1 MISIFKGDK
10 VFENIS
16 LRNVASY
23 SDQFDTAFQP
33 KKINLIYGHNG
44 TGKST
49 IARFLQSPTDSDYSH
64 CHTTNNFPKSEV
76 FVYNEVFI
84 DDNFYETTP
93 GVFTLSE
100 ANQTAEAA
108 IINAQSE
115 LDKLSPKIAT
125 LTANSVKTQQEI
137 EPLQTALKEKIWAE
151 KIKYER
157 TALDYC
163 LKGYKGGK
171 DVFFQQVV
179 ASTTSIEDTDTFEN
193 LSLDA
198 TELLKQEG
206 VNPKSLLS
214 TITLTFNSIESNPV
228 LSEVIVGSEDSYL
241 SQLITEL
248 SNSDWV
254 KLGIPHIKNSKSACP
269 FCQQN
274 LPAHFE
280 VDINTLFNDVY
291 NKKMDDITLLINEYE
306 ADANTLKDSF
316 FDATFEDD
324 YVTSDLQFQSAKNT
338 LLQII
343 DANLI
348 VIKTKKDNPSK
359 PVALTTTIESVQA
372 VNNAIESIKVR
383 TQAFNLKIENRET
396 HLNNIKNKFWAIVKR
411 KYLTDIEF
419 TKNAVKALESSY
431 NSCKDE
437 TLLLQNIVGGYDR
450 VIAENRAKTTN
461 IDMSVSNINKYMTM
475 LGLEGFRIE
484 RELPNSNFYHLIR
497 SNSKKIYKTLSE
509 GEKTLITFLYFIEVC
524 KGSANQSSSVLYSNR
539 IVVIDDPVTSLSH
552 NYVYDIA
559 AIIQHK
565 LIEAGF
571 RQVFV
576 LTHSLFFLHE
586 MIKLKDYCDDKPLKQ
601 NYALFRVT
609 KNKTSNISVITDK
622 EIMNDYQSYWQI
634 IKDCKNG
641 KANPLV
647 LPNMMRNVL
656 EYYFAFVHQKKD
668 LRRILDKLG
677 EEELEFRPLFRYIN
691 RHSHADEM
699 NIHDFGHIDPVRYL
713 VALEKIFTYAA
724 FKEHYELMMA
734 ETPVAQ

>member
-1 MISIFKGDK
+1 M
-10 VFENIS
+10 FENIS
-16 LRNVASY
+16 LRSVASY
-23 SDQFDTAFQP
+23 SNQLNTAFQP

-49 IARFLQSPTDSDYSH
+49 IARFLQSPTDSDYAH
-64 CHTTNNFPKSEV
+64 CQTTNNFPQSET

-84 DDNFYETTP
+84 ESNFFESTP

-100 ANQTAEAA
+100 ANQIAETE
-108 IINAQSE
+108 ITNAQSE
-115 LDKLSPKIAT
+115 IGKLSPKIAT
-125 LTANSVKTQQEI
+125 LNASSFKAQNDI
-137 EPLQTALKEKIWAE
+137 EPLQTALKEKIWTE
-151 KIKYER
+151 KINFER
-157 TALDYC
+157 TSLDYC
-163 LKGYKGGK
+163 LIGFKGGK
-171 DVFFQQVV
+171 DVFFQQVI
-179 ASTTSIEDTDTFEN
+179 ASTTSVTDTDTFES
-193 LSLDA
+193 LMLDA
-198 TELLKQEG
+198 TELIKQKAL
-206 VNPKSLLS
+206 NPKPIPKS
-214 TITLTFNSIESNPV
+214 ITPTFSGIESNSV
-228 LSEVIVGSEDSYL
+228 FSEVIVGSEDSYL
-241 SQLITEL
+241 SQLIAEL

-254 KLGIPHIKNSKSACP
+254 KLGIPYINNSKSDCP

-274 LPAHFE
+274 LPATFE
-280 VDINTLFNDVY
+280 ADINALFNDVY
-291 NKKMDDITLLINEYE
+291 NNKINAITSLLSEYE
-306 ADANTLKDSF
+306 DEKTTLKDLFSDASF
-316 FDATFEDD
+316 DDD
-324 YVTSDLQFQSAKNT
+324 YFAGDIQFQSTKST
-338 LLQII
+338 LFQTI

-359 PVALTTTIESVQA
+359 PVVLTSTSESIQA
-372 VNNAIESIKVR
+372 VNNAIEAIKAR
-383 TQAFNLKIENRET
+383 IQAFNLKIANRET
-396 HLNNIKNKFWAIVKR
+396 HLNNIKNKFWALVKK
-411 KYLTDIEF
+411 KYLTDIES
-419 TKNAVKALESSY
+419 TNKAVNALKISC
-431 NSCKDE
+431 NSFKDE
-437 TLLLQNIVGGYDR
+437 ILLLQNIVGGYDR
-450 VIAENRAKTTN
+450 VVAENRAKTTN

-484 RELPNSNFYHLIR
+484 RELPDSNFYHLVR

-559 AIIQHK
+559 ALIQHK
-565 LIEAGF
+565 IIEAGF

-601 NYALFRVT
+601 SYALYRVT
-609 KNKTSNISVITDK
+609 KNQTSSISVITDK

-656 EYYFAFVHQKKD
+656 EYYFAFVHQKKN
-668 LRRILDKLG
+668 LTKILDKLG
-677 EEELEFRPLFRYIN
+677 EEELEFRPLSRYIN
-691 RHSHADEM
+691 RQSHADDM
-699 NIHDFGHIDPVRYL
+699 NIHDFGQIDPARYL
-713 VALEKIFTYAA
+713 VALEKIFTNAH

-734 ETPVAQ
+734 ESPVTL